1 MKSHSHP
8 YLYPF
13 LYPHSKAQKQT
24 PTPRPA
30 IWNEVEA
37 VLEFDHESILFG
49 PWSPSE
55 QALSHGGFLSRWVQW
70 CPLKSMV

>member
-49 PWSPSE
+49 P
-55 QALSHGGFLSRWVQW
+55 
-70 CPLKSMV
+70 